1 MRAHSDPPRPLARR
15 MSGHTRHKR
24 TNTARA
30 NGMVAS
36 ALVSRASCAYQS
48 QARRIDGR
56 DSTMSAPHSTGNALA
71 LLTRRCSIRA
81 TGLSHLWVQTYQC
94 RKRRPVAV
102 GFSGLILLA
111 ATRGKTL
118 TSGKHVALPTGSAG
132 ALWSGAASGA
142 APERAHCRPVQA
154 GPKRRAHTAPVI
166 YVYGCQPDIYGCN
179 TSSLSL
185 FFV

>member
-1 MRAHSDPPRPLARR
+1 

-36 ALVSRASCAYQS
+36 ALVSRASCADQS

-102 GFSGLILLA
+102 GFSGLMLLA

-179 TSSLSL
+179 TSGLSL